1 MNAPRFPALHIVEEG
16 MREGMQ
22 IESSAIRTAAKV
34 RLLDALSATGLREI
48 VVGSFVRGD
57 WVPQM
62 RDVEDLI
69 SQMTVRPGVAYTALV
84 LNEKGAARRQ
94 AFVPPLTVDPEPR
107 LSVHA
112 CDIFARRNTNRSAAD
127 EIAGWPEVISRAAEA
142 GARTATVRVNAAF
155 GSNFTGDIDPS
166 APLTLLDRMITAWA
180 EADIA
185 IETVWLGDPMGWN
198 TPLAVEHL
206 LGEVVRRWPGV
217 RRVHLHLHDQR
228 GAAIVSAY
236 QAIRSLPAT
245 MTLAI
250 DTAIGGVGGCP
261 YCGNGRA
268 TGMIAT
274 EDFVDM
280 VEEMGIRTGIDRDLL
295 IEASTLAEEVFG
307 HPLYSKLALAGPRPR
322 GPRLYPADMP
332 LVETIE
338 EASHFRRGPAVYD
351 GQLRPWRRPISASP
365 TVARSDLGGQAS
377 AGGTDG

>member
-1 MNAPRFPALHIVEEG
+1 MTASGFPAVHIVEEG

-22 IESSAIRTAAKV
+22 IESSAIPTAAKV

-48 VVGSFVRGD
+48 VVGSFVRAD

-62 RDVEDLI
+62 RDVEDVI
-69 SQMTVRPGVAYTALV
+69 NQMTVRPDVAYTALV

-94 AFVPPLTVDPEPR
+94 AYVPPLTVDPTPR

-112 CDIFARRNTNRSAAD
+112 CDVFARRNTNRSSAE
-127 EIAGWPEVISRAAEA
+127 EIAAWPSVIARAVEA
-142 GARTATVRVNAAF
+142 GAPAAMVRVNAAF
-155 GSNFTGDIDPS
+155 GSNFTGDIGPS
-166 APLTLLDRMITAWA
+166 VPLALLERMISAWA
-180 EADIA
+180 EAGVPV
-185 IETVWLGDPMGWN
+185 ETVWLGDPMGWN

-206 LGEVVRRWPGV
+206 LREVTHRWPAV

-228 GAAIVSAY
+228 GSAIVSAY
-236 QAIRSLPAT
+236 QAVRALPAT
-245 MTLAI
+245 TSLTV

-295 IEASTLAEEVFG
+295 IEASVLAEEVFG
-307 HPLYSKLALAGPRPR
+307 HPLYGKLALAGPRPR
-322 GPRLYPADMP
+322 GARRYPVDMP
-332 LVETIE
+332 LVETLD
-338 EASHFRRGPAVYD
+338 EASHFRRGPAVYA
-351 GQLRPWRRPISASP
+351 GQLRPWRRPISDQLRQCP
-365 TVARSDLGGQAS
+365 VSDANG
-377 AGGTDG
+377 

>member
-1 MNAPRFPALHIVEEG
+1 MTASGFPAVHIVEEG

-22 IESSAIRTAAKV
+22 IESSAIPTAAKV

-48 VVGSFVRGD
+48 VVGSFVRAD

-62 RDVEDLI
+62 RDVEDVI
-69 SQMTVRPGVAYTALV
+69 NQMTVRPGVTYTALV

-94 AFVPPLTVDPEPR
+94 AYVPPLTVDPTPR

-112 CDIFARRNTNRSAAD
+112 CDVFARRNTNRSSAD
-127 EIAGWPEVISRAAEA
+127 EIAAWPSVIARAAEA
-142 GARTATVRVNAAF
+142 GAQAAMVRVNAAF

-166 APLTLLDRMITAWA
+166 VPLALLERMISAWA
-180 EADIA
+180 DAGVPV
-185 IETVWLGDPMGWN
+185 ETVWLGDPMGWN

-206 LGEVVRRWPGV
+206 LHEVTHRWPAV

-228 GAAIVSAY
+228 GSAIVSAY
-236 QAIRSLPAT
+236 QAIRALPAT
-245 MTLAI
+245 TSLTV

-295 IEASTLAEEVFG
+295 IEASVLAEEVFG
-307 HPLYSKLALAGPRPR
+307 HPLYGKLALAGPRPR
-322 GPRLYPADMP
+322 GARRYPVDMP
-332 LVETIE
+332 LVETLG
-338 EASHFRRGPAVYD
+338 EASHFRRGPAVYA
-351 GQLRPWRRPISASP
+351 GQLRPWRQPIGDQLRRSP
-365 TVARSDLGGQAS
+365 GSDANG
-377 AGGTDG
+377 

>member
-1 MNAPRFPALHIVEEG
+1 MSAPRFPALHIVEEG

-22 IESSAIRTAAKV
+22 IESSAITTAAKV

-62 RDVEDLI
+62 ADVEDVI
-69 SQMTVRPGVAYTALV
+69 GQMTIHPGVAYTALA
-84 LNEKGAARRQ
+84 LNEKGAARRR
-94 AFVPPLTVDPEPR
+94 AFVPPLTVDPVPR
-107 LSVHA
+107 LTVHA

-127 EIAGWPEVISRAAEA
+127 EIAAWPTVISRAAEA
-142 GARTATVRVNAAF
+142 GAQTATVRVNAAF

-166 APLTLLDRMITAWA
+166 APLGLLDRMITAWA
-180 EADIA
+180 EAGIA
-185 IETVWLGDPMGWN
+185 VETVWLGDPMGWN

-206 LGEVVRRWPGV
+206 LGEVVRRWPEV

-280 VEEMGIRTGIDRDLL
+280 AEEMGIRVGIDRDLL

-307 HPLYSKLALAGPRPR
+307 HPLYGKLALAGPRPR
-322 GPRLYPADMP
+322 GVRLYPADMP
-332 LVETIE
+332 LVETLE
-338 EASHFRRGPAVYD
+338 EASHFRRGPAVYE
-351 GQLRPWRRPISASP
+351 GQRRPWRRPVSASP
-365 TVARSDLGGQAS
+365 TAARQNLGGRA
-377 AGGTDG
+377 

>member
-1 MNAPRFPALHIVEEG
+1 MSVPVGPVPAFPALHIVEEG

-22 IESSAIRTAAKV
+22 IESAAIRTADKV

-48 VVGSFVRGD
+48 VVGSFVRAD

-62 RDVEDLI
+62 RDIEDLI
-69 SQMTVRPGVAYTALV
+69 GQLTVRPGVAYTALV

-94 AFVPPLTVDPEPR
+94 AFAPPLTVDPTPR

-112 CDIFARRNTNRSAAD
+112 CDIFARRNTNRSAAE
-127 EIAGWPEVISRAAEA
+127 EIAIWPAVIKRAVEA

-155 GSNFTGDIDPS
+155 GSNFTGDIEPS
-166 APLTLLDRMITAWA
+166 VPLDLLNQMISAWQDA
-180 EADIA
+180 GVAV
-185 IETVWLGDPMGWN
+185 ETIWLGDPMGWN
-198 TPLAVEHL
+198 TPLGVERL
-206 LGEVVRRWPGV
+206 LREVVRRWPGV

-228 GAAIVSAY
+228 GAAMTAAY
-236 QAIRSLPAT
+236 QAIRTLPAT
-245 MTLAI
+245 MTLAV

-268 TGMIAT
+268 AGMIAT

-280 VEEMGIRTGIDRDLL
+280 VEEMGISTGIDRDLL
-295 IEASTLAEEVFG
+295 IAASVLAAEVFG
-307 HPLYSKLALAGPRPR
+307 HPLYGKLALAGPRPR
-322 GPRLYPADMP
+322 GARRYPADMP

-351 GQLRPWRRPISASP
+351 GQLRPWRRPIGAAAA
-365 TVARSDLGGQAS
+365 T
-377 AGGTDG
+377 GGTGG